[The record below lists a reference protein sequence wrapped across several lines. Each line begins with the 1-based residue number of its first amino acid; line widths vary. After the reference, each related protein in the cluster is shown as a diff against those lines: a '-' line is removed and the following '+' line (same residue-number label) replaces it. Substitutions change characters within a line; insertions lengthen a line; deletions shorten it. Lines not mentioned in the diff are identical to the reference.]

1 MRLPYNSTASDK
13 FTAAPGSGIFGLPF
27 TPQQSRIV
35 ELRFF
40 GGLTIEETVAA
51 LDISSGTVKREWV
64 SAKTWLHAQLS
75 DR

>member
-1 MRLPYNSTASDK
+1 MD
-13 FTAAPGSGIFGLPF
+13 
-27 TPQQSRIV
+27 PQQCRIV